1 MAQENLNLIREGV
14 AALNRRDTDAMLATL
29 HPDVVLEPLRAVL
42 DGTVYRGHQGLR
54 QWLDDMTE
62 DWEHQRVELRDLR
75 ELESGQVVVDAVLH
89 VRYRVSGVEVT
100 APGAWLC
107 DFRDGTVSRIR
118 FYRDPE
124 SALEAAGSAEV
135 RKPG

>member
-1 MAQENLNLIREGV
+1 MAQDNLNLIREGV

-89 VRYRVSGVEVT
+89 VRYRVSGVEVA

-107 DFRDGTVSRIR
+107 DFRDGAVSRIG

-124 SALEAAGSAEV
+124 SALEAAGSAEIP
-135 RKPG
+135 KPG